1 MRPSWR
7 ARELG
12 LLVYPA
18 ALLALGWV
26 QLGLAGGA
34 LDVEAGLRRA
44 ALLVLPLLLAHA
56 WLSWRLAHADQLL
69 LPISA
74 GLAALGI
81 LVVARLEGGLA
92 IRQTAWV
99 AIGLLG
105 MVAASALLPG
115 IDWLKRYRYSLA
127 AFGLLLVVATL
138 ALGVD
143 PNGGDARLWLGLG
156 GLYFQPTELMK
167 LLLAVFFAAY
177 LDDYRELLEYDTL
190 RVGPLALPPLPYL
203 LPLLAMLGLT
213 LGLVL
218 FQRDLGAALLLFG
231 IFLSLLFVASG
242 RWSYVLLGLVLFAA
256 GALLAYQLFEHVRV
270 RFDIWLDPWA
280 DRDGAGYQIVQALYA
295 LGAGGLFGA
304 GLGLGYP
311 GYVPAAHTDFVIAA
325 IGEELGLLGTL
336 AVVALYMLFVARGLR
351 IALRAR
357 VAFSGLLATGLTA
370 VVGIQTLVILGG
382 TLRLLPLTGV
392 TLPLVSYGGSS
403 ILANFVLVGL
413 LLRISH
419 ESEAG

>member
-1 MRPSWR
+1 
-7 ARELG
+7 
-12 LLVYPA
+12 
-18 ALLALGWV
+18 LLALGWI
-26 QLGLAGGA
+26 QLGLVGGT
-34 LDVEAGLRRA
+34 LEAPAALRRA
-44 ALLVLPLLLAHA
+44 GLLVLPLLLAHA
-56 WLSWRLAHADQLL
+56 WLVWRLPRADQLL

-74 GLAALGI
+74 GLAALGV
-81 LVVARLEGGLA
+81 LVVARLEGDLA
-92 IRQTAWV
+92 IRQSAWV

-156 GLYFQPTELMK
+156 GLYFQPTELLK
-167 LLLAVFFAAY
+167 LVLAVFFAAY
-177 LDDYRELLEYDTL
+177 LDDYRELLEYDAL

-213 LGLVL
+213 LLLVL
-218 FQRDLGAALLLFG
+218 VQRDLGAALLLFG

-242 RWSYVLLGLVLFAA
+242 RWSYLLLGLLLFAA
-256 GALLAYQLFEHVRV
+256 GALLAYQHFEHVRV

-295 LGAGGLFGA
+295 LAAGGLLGA

-325 IGEELGLLGTL
+325 IGEELGLLGAL

-351 IALRAR
+351 IAIAAR
-357 VAFSGLLATGLTA
+357 QPFSGLLATGLTA

-419 ESEAG
+419 ESEAT